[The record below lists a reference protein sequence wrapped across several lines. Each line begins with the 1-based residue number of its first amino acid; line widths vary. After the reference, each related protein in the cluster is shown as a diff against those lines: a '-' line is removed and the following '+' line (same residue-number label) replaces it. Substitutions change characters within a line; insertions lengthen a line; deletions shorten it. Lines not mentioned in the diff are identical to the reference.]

1 MMVLNS
7 EISAIK
13 REKRWFD
20 GSELGDK
27 CHQTGETAGLMVP
40 NSEISAIKR
49 KKRLLDGTELGNK
62 CHQMGET
69 LA

>member
-1 MMVLNS
+1 MVPNS

-13 REKRWFD
+13 RKKRWFD
-20 GSELGDK
+20 GTELGDK

-40 NSEISAIKR
+40 NSEISAIKPENR
-49 KKRLLDGTELGNK
+49 WLDGSELGDK
-62 CHQMGET
+62 CHQTGKL